1 MSSTS
6 EIILSAE
13 ERKRQINL
21 IVGNYSRVFSY
32 DSDTDIRIEYI
43 ARTLSVL
50 DIKPHIIAVAF
61 QRLAMTQSEMPTLKE
76 VIDVIRSVEKS
87 AGIVGDDAPDPQS
100 AWHEVIRHLS
110 AIYPSEYS
118 HPFIEQVVKKIGE
131 RYIIEHEWEARE
143 LFISEYK
150 SLCDDEMNKIL
161 LGML

>member
-1 MSSTS
+1 MASTS

-13 ERKRQINL
+13 ERNRQINL
-21 IVGNYSRVFSY
+21 IVGNYSRVFLHS
-32 DSDTDIRIEYI
+32 SDTDTRVEYI

-87 AGIVGDDAPDPQS
+87 AGIVGNDAPNPQN

-110 AIYPSEYS
+110 AIYPSEWS

-143 LFISEYK
+143 LFISEYE

>member
-13 ERKRQINL
+13 ERKWQINL

-32 DSDTDIRIEYI
+32 DSDTDIRIKYI

-143 LFISEYK
+143 LFISEYE

>member
-1 MSSTS
+1 MASTS

-13 ERKRQINL
+13 ERNRQINL
-21 IVGNYSRVFSY
+21 IVGNYSRVFLHS
-32 DSDTDIRIEYI
+32 SDTDIRVEYI

>member
-87 AGIVGDDAPDPQS
+87 AGIVGDDAPNPQS